1 MTLESVCT
9 ITSGKTPCLRVSSTC
24 FYLDLSLSLEK
35 DSPVFRIE
43 SYFVLGPVVGI
54 RNLTCSARTWDLVG
68 ETKEF

>member
-1 MTLESVCT
+1 MTLGSMCT

-43 SYFVLGPVVGI
+43 SYLVLGPVGI
-54 RNLTCSARTWDLVG
+54 QNLTCSARTWDLVG